1 MTSIRIL
8 SYRKKLFLCMIFVC
22 VAVLLANGII
32 AVTYTQY
39 TTRNNE
45 ERHLTQLISVANQDI
60 SSRFSI
66 YDRLCFNIV
75 INQSLKQHLNDTD
88 EKTSLSSRRIIENI
102 IKTNR
107 LSDSQIANI
116 MIIDLNSSVYTT
128 DISLMLPSGFQL
140 ESTQVFQ
147 QASKGNG
154 NLVWLPENDIF
165 DQYITSDTMYQ
176 SRTDIHAA
184 AIIKDYTWKKNLGIL
199 ILSLRKNYF
208 QDIPYNS
215 EGKFQTGLYLISPDR
230 SRYYSIAG
238 SPLLDESIIDNV
250 NFNQISGFLL
260 HGHYALD
267 YLLNAETGW
276 YFVSVEDANELF
288 SVLYHLLAVMVFSI
302 CICIIFSII
311 ISKYLSQS
319 LYSGVK
325 QLSDGML
332 SVKAGNLNATIA
344 STSKDEFGTLATIF
358 NEMTSRMRSLVNEK
372 AEEQLA
378 REKSEYEIMQ
388 KQINPHF
395 LYNIF
400 DMLHWRL
407 ISSGNEELAE
417 SVVSVSNMLR
427 YAMSRENDFVSL
439 DDELSNINDYIDVL
453 KKISDHDINLSCS
466 CDKPERIRLPK
477 LTLQPLIEN
486 SVKHGFGQRRKGNRI
501 NVHGD
506 FLSDGSY
513 ELTITDNGI
522 GVSQEELSMLNRGI
536 SHEKEHGIGLKN
548 IQLRLL
554 YLYNGSS
561 SIIFRSDYGS
571 SFTVDIKFMP
581 DKIRK

>member
-1 MTSIRIL
+1 MASIRIL
-8 SYRKKLFLCMIFVC
+8 SYRKKLFLCMVFVC
-22 VAVLLANGII
+22 VAVLLINGII

-60 SSRFSI
+60 SSQLSV

-75 INQSLKQHLNDTD
+75 INQSLKQHLNDTN
-88 EKTSLSSRRIIENI
+88 EKTSLASRRIIENI

-107 LSDSQIANI
+107 LSDSQISNI
-116 MIIDLNSSVYTT
+116 MIIDLNNSVYTT
-128 DISLMLPSGFQL
+128 DISLMLPSEFRL
-140 ESTQVFQ
+140 ESTKVFQ
-147 QASKGNG
+147 QAIKGNG
-154 NLVWLPENDIF
+154 NLIWLPENDIF

-176 SRTDIHAA
+176 SKTNIHAA
-184 AIIKDYTWKKNLGIL
+184 AIIKDYTWEKNLGIL

-215 EGKFQTGLYLISPDR
+215 DGNFQTGLYLISPDKA
-230 SRYYSIAG
+230 RYYSIAD
-238 SPLLDESIIDNV
+238 SPSLDEGIIDNI

-260 HGHYALD
+260 HDHYALD
-267 YLLNAETGW
+267 YLLNTETGW

-288 SVLYHLLAVMVFSI
+288 SVLYHLIVVMFFSI

-332 SVKAGNLNATIA
+332 DVKAGNLSTTIT

-358 NEMTSRMRSLVNEK
+358 NEMTARMRSLVNEK

-407 ISSGNEELAE
+407 ISSGNEKLAE

-427 YAMSRENDFVSL
+427 YAMSRQNDSVTL

-453 KKISDHDINLSCS
+453 KKISDHDIDLFCS
-466 CDKPERIRLPK
+466 CTKPENIRLPK

-486 SVKHGFGQRRKGNRI
+486 SVKHGFGQRKKGNKI

-506 FLSDGSY
+506 YLSDSSY

-536 SHEKEHGIGLKN
+536 SREKGHGIGLQN

-554 YLYNGSS
+554 YLYNYSAS
-561 SIIFRSDYGS
+561 VIFRSEYGS

-581 DKIRK
+581 EKIRK